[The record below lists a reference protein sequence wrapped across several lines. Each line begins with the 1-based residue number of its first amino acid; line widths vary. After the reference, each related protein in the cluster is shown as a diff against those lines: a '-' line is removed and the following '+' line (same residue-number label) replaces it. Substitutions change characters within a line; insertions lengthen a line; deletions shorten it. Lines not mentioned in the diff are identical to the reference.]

1 MKRQRVLVL
10 VHRHLVPPDDTT
22 GIDVTTAEW
31 KTEFDVITTLRE
43 MGHEV
48 QPLGIQDELN
58 PIRQAMEEWKPT
70 IVFNLL
76 EAFDNI
82 NLFDQNVVSY
92 LELLRLPYTGCNPR
106 GLLLARDKSLSKKLL
121 AYHRISVPE
130 FAVFKRG
137 RKVLVPPRLKFPV
150 IVKSLTQES
159 SIGIS
164 QASVVNDEEKLRKRV
179 EFIHES
185 VGTHAIAERY
195 IDGRELYVGVLGN
208 ERLQV
213 FPVWEMH
220 FQKMVEGDNWP
231 IATERVKWSAKYQ
244 EKHGIA
250 TDKAK
255 SLPEGLE
262 IAIGKMAKRVYR
274 SLEISGYARIDMR
287 LDEAGKVYVLEAN
300 PNPQIA
306 YGEDFAESAEHA
318 GLKYEALLDRI
329 LALGLQWNPERVA

>member
-137 RKVLVPPRLKFPV
+137 RKVLVPPRLTFPV

-255 SLPEGLE
+255 ALPEGLE

>member
-121 AYHRISVPE
+121 AYHRIPVPE
-130 FAVFKRG
+130 FAVFKRA
-137 RKVLVPPRLKFPV
+137 RKVLVPPRLTFPV

-250 TDKAK
+250 TDKAMA
-255 SLPEGLE
+255 LPDGLE

-318 GLKYEALLDRI
+318 GMKYEALLDRI

>member
-22 GIDVTTAEW
+22 GMDVTTAEW

-137 RKVLVPPRLKFPV
+137 RKVLVPPRLTFPV

-255 SLPEGLE
+255 ALPEGLE

>member
-22 GIDVTTAEW
+22 GVDVTTAEW

-106 GLLLARDKSLSKKLL
+106 GLTLARDKSLAKKLF
-121 AYHRISVPE
+121 AYHRVPVPDFTVVPLNRKPSVP
-130 FAVFKRG
+130 K
-137 RKVLVPPRLKFPV
+137 KLKFPL
-150 IVKSLTQES
+150 IVKSPTYES

-164 QASVVNDEEKLRKRV
+164 QASVVANEEQLHKRV
-179 EFIHES
+179 QFIHEHIE
-185 VGTHAIAERY
+185 TPAIVEQFV
-195 IDGRELYVGVLGN
+195 DGRELYVGVMGN
-208 ERLQV
+208 ARLQV
-213 FPVWEMH
+213 FPVWEMS
-220 FQKMVEGDNWP
+220 FAKMPEHIWH
-231 IATERVKWSAKYQ
+231 IATERVKWNAKYQ
-244 EKHGIA
+244 ERHGIDTGPA
-250 TDKAK
+250 Q
-255 SLPEGLE
+255 LPDAALQLVQRVARRTYRALE
-262 IAIGKMAKRVYR
+262 
-274 SLEISGYARIDMR
+274 LTGYARIDFRMSR
-287 LDEAGKVYVLEAN
+287 DGKVYVIEAN

-306 YGEDFAESAEHA
+306 DGEDFAASAAHVGVEY
-318 GLKYEALLDRI
+318 GPLLERI
-329 LALGLQWNPERVA
+329 MSLGLQWQPAAR